1 MPLLAIT
8 GVTGLLGRNLL
19 LETIKQNRK
28 KLSELKF
35 VFFGRD
41 SKKDNLKDRIIKIL
55 EEELKDY
62 TDDESFDFEQIYGW
76 FEQNVKLINYKLDVP
91 QLGISIKDLEF
102 LKKSKIDFFFHIAAL
117 TNLWHDEE
125 SKNQLEKANYFGT
138 KYLVELVKELKNV
151 GEFVYVGTAYSCGK
165 TYGEIMPDYVNKGG
179 HFRNNYERVKLE
191 AELLVRD
198 LEKETG
204 QKCRYF
210 RPSVVCGRMIEK
222 PFGAVSKF
230 DVFYGWG
237 VFFAQLKK
245 KYVKNIE
252 NFIEEECRINLRYQ
266 ISFDSGLNIV
276 PVDYCAKIIY
286 HCCFDNSPAKHV
298 HLTYKQEIPHTFYF
312 PLILKSLNIEGVVA
326 VDELPANQNFDEKLY
341 YKSLGKV
348 FNPYMTSQSMLFNI
362 DNIKDIVEKN
372 NIEVPDFLDSANF
385 NILLNYAKK
394 EKYGLN

>member
-1 MPLLAIT
+1 MLLLAMT

-19 LETIKQNRK
+19 LETIKQRRE

-35 VFFGRD
+35 ILFGRD
-41 SKKDNLKDRIIKIL
+41 SKEENLKERIVKIL
-55 EEELKDY
+55 EEELEDY
-62 TDDESFDFEQIYGW
+62 VDDASFNFQQIYEW
-76 FEQNVKLINYKLDVP
+76 FEENVKLINYKLDVP
-91 QLGISIKDLEF
+91 QLGISDADLEF
-102 LKKSKIDFFFHIAAL
+102 LKKSKIDFFFHVAAL

-125 SKNQLEKANYFGT
+125 SKKQLEKANYLGT
-138 KYLVELVKELKNV
+138 KYLVELVKDMKNV
-151 GEFVYVGTAYSCGK
+151 GEFAYVGTAYSCGK
-165 TYGEIMPDYVNKGG
+165 TYGEIMPDYVNTTGQ
-179 HFRNNYERVKLE
+179 FRNNYERVKLE

-210 RPSVVCGRMIEK
+210 RPSVVCGRMMEK
-222 PFGAVSKF
+222 NLGAVSKF

-237 VFFAQLKK
+237 LFFAQLKK

-252 NFIEEECRINLRYQ
+252 NFIEEKCRIDLRYQ

-286 HCCFDNSPAKHV
+286 YCCIDDSPAKHV
-298 HLTYKQEIPHTFYF
+298 HLTYKQEINHTFYF
-312 PLILKSLNIEGVVA
+312 PLILKSLNIEGVIA
-326 VDELPANQNFDEKLY
+326 VNELPVNQNFDEKLY

-348 FNPYMTSQSMLFNI
+348 FNPYMTSQSMNFNT
-362 DNIKDIVEKN
+362 DNLSNIIKSHNLEIPN
-372 NIEVPDFLDSANF
+372 LLDELNF

-394 EKYGLN
+394 EKYGLK